1 MAQIGQSVL
10 VADENDDRDERRP
23 TLVLVT
29 GLPGT
34 GKSTVAE
41 ATAEVFG
48 AAVLG
53 HDWAMSGLRPYQ
65 ELQDALDAMEPSGHR
80 VVGWSIL
87 YALAAAQ
94 LRAGRSVVLDG
105 VARRSEIAACREECP
120 EGRFEIRDD
129 RHPMFGS
136 CPPPISD

>member
-1 MAQIGQSVL
+1 M
-10 VADENDDRDERRP
+10 
-23 TLVLVT
+23 
-29 GLPGT
+29 
-34 GKSTVAE
+34 
-41 ATAEVFG
+41 
-48 AAVLG
+48 LG

-87 YALAAAQ
+87 HALAAAQ
-94 LRAGRSVVLDG
+94 LGARRSVVLDG
-105 VARRSEIAACREECP
+105 VARRSEIAACPRECP